1 MPLVF
6 SARDSEVRVGN
17 ELLEGVRAIEYRSA
31 RERREVTAIGTDE
44 RIAVYYGARSVTGRL
59 RVASTA
65 KVLDGLLTG
74 PAEFQVV
81 ATLRHG
87 ANQRTVAFDECW
99 MESKQVELGDGGHQE
114 TVYQFSATRVREED
128 VPA

>member
-1 MPLVF
+1 MALVF

-17 ELLEGVRAIEYRSA
+17 DLIEGVRKVEYRSA
-31 RERREVTAIGTDE
+31 RDRREVTAIGTDE
-44 RIAVYYGARSVTGRL
+44 RIAVYYGAKSVTGRL

-65 KVLDGLLTG
+65 LVLDKLLSG
-74 PAEFQVV
+74 PEVFQVV

-87 ANQRTVAFDECW
+87 EAKRTVAFDECW

-128 VPA
+128 A

>member
-17 ELLEGVRAIEYRSA
+17 DLVEGVRAIEYRST
-31 RERREVTAIGTDE
+31 RQRREVTAIGSDE
-44 RIAVYYGARSVTGRL
+44 RIAVYYGARSVLGRL

-65 KVLDGLLTG
+65 TVLDTLLTT
-74 PAEFQVV
+74 PEEFQVV

-87 ANQRTVAFDECW
+87 GSSRTVAFDECW
-99 MESKQVELGDGGHQE
+99 LESKQVELVEGEHSE

-128 VPA
+128 ETT

>member
-1 MPLVF
+1 MSLVF

-17 ELLEGVRAIEYRSA
+17 DLIAGVRAIEYRST
-31 RERREVTAIGTDE
+31 RDRREVTAIGSDE

-65 KVLDGLLTG
+65 TVLDGLLTT

-87 ANQRTVAFDECW
+87 GDQRTVAFDECW
-99 MESKQVELGDGGHQE
+99 LESKQVELADGGHSE

-128 VPA
+128 SKT